1 MPRGKSTKKLSLFER
16 LQEDI
21 RRNNSYLNLILGA
34 LIVIVLGVLIF
45 NYFNRGGTLGPSQQ
59 ASPQT
64 QGDISKDQLP
74 GKYTVKQGDTLFII
88 AQKYYDD
95 GFKYP
100 KLVEFNKLANENL
113 IEVGQVLEISKLEE
127 KETQGTGGGENQ
139 TIWGEKITSDTY
151 TIQEGDWL
159 SKIAGRVYG
168 DPLIYDRIAKAN
180 NLQNPDLIEPGITLK
195 IPR

>member
-1 MPRGKSTKKLSLFER
+1 MPRAKSTRNLRLFDR

-21 RRNNSYLNLILGA
+21 QKNSSYLNLILGA
-34 LIVIVLGVLIF
+34 LIVIVLGVLVF
-45 NYFNRGGTLGPSQQ
+45 NYFNRGRLGPSQQ
-59 ASPQT
+59 AGPQT

-74 GKYTVKQGDTLFII
+74 GKYTVKQGDTLFTI

-100 KLVEFNKLANENL
+100 KLVESNKLANENL

-127 KETQGTGGGENQ
+127 KETQGIGGAENQ
-139 TIWGEKITSDTY
+139 TIWGEKISSDTY
-151 TIQEGDWL
+151 TVSEGDWL
-159 SKIAGRVYG
+159 SKIAGRAYG
-168 DPLIYDRIAKAN
+168 DPLVYDRIVKAN
-180 NLQNPDLIEPGITLK
+180 NLQNPDLIEVGQVLK

>member
-1 MPRGKSTKKLSLFER
+1 MPRGKSTKNLRLFER

-45 NYFNRGGTLGPSQQ
+45 NYFNRGRLGPSQQ
-59 ASPQT
+59 AGPQT

-74 GKYTVKQGDTLFII
+74 GKYTVKQGDTLFTI

-100 KLVEFNKLANENL
+100 KLVASNKLANENL
-113 IEVGQVLEISKLEE
+113 IEVGQVLEISKLAE
-127 KETQGTGGGENQ
+127 KENQGIGGAENQ

-168 DPLIYDRIAKAN
+168 DPLVYDRIAKAN
-180 NLQNPDLIEPGITLK
+180 NLQDPDLIEPGMTLK